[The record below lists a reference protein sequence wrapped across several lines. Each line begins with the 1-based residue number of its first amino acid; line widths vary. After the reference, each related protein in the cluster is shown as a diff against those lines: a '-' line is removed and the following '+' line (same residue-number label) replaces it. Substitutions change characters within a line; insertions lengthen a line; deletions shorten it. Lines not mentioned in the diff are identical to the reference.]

1 MKGLYALLV
10 ALALASAACKKDD
23 NTPTTP
29 SAPATKTDTFT
40 GTVQVKSSVNHT
52 FTVEQSG
59 QVSVTLTAASPPSTI
74 AMGIGVGTPAN
85 GACGVLQGASVTTA
99 AGATA
104 QLTGVVS
111 PGMLCVTIFD
121 VGNQTAAVTYTVT
134 VMHP

>member
-1 MKGLYALLV
+1 MKGLYVLLL
-10 ALALASAACKKDD
+10 ALALASVACKKDD
-23 NTPTTP
+23 APTTP

-40 GTVQVKSSVNHT
+40 GTVQVKGSANHT
-52 FTVEQSG
+52 FTVETSG

-74 AMGIGVGTPAN
+74 AMGIAVGTPAN
-85 GACGVLQGASVTTA
+85 SACGELAGSTVTTA

-111 PGMLCVTIFD
+111 PGMLCVKIFD

-134 VMHP
+134 VTHP

>member
-29 SAPATKTDTFT
+29 TVTSKTETFT
-40 GTVQVKSSVNHT
+40 GTVQVKSFAIHN
-52 FTVEQSG
+52 FTVEQAG

-85 GACGVLQGASVTTA
+85 GACGVLSGASVTTA

-111 PGMLCVTIFD
+111 PGMLCVMISD
-121 VGNQTAAVTYTVT
+121 VGNQTAAVSYTVT

>member
-29 SAPATKTDTFT
+29 TVTSKTETFT
-40 GTVQVKSSVNHT
+40 GTVQVKSSTIHN
-52 FTVEQSG
+52 FTVEQAG

-85 GACGVLQGASVTTA
+85 GACGVLS
-99 AGATA
+99 
-104 QLTGVVS
+104 GVVS